1 MRLLVLTKNSLSF
14 QGNLNGSR
22 LKVVKEAFKRAD
34 RSGDGVFDMK
44 DLKRVY
50 KVTEHPKYKN
60 GEWDEA
66 RVFKEFL
73 NTFEP
78 EEDKRDGKVSLGV
91 FSYQLFY
98 LFLVMFVWNKGRIRE
113 LIELVQ
119 KPKEDGAI
127 KESNCCYQPVKTVTS
142 GC

>member
-98 LFLVMFVWNKGRIRE
+98 SFLVMFVWNRDMIRE
-113 LIELVQ
+113 LIELV
-119 KPKEDGAI
+119 
-127 KESNCCYQPVKTVTS
+127 
-142 GC
+142 